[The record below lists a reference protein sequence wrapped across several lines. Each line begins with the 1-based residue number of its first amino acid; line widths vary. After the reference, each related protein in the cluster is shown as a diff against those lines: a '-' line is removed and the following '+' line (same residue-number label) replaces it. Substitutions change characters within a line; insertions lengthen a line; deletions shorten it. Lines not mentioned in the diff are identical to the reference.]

1 MRFIGHCS
9 GSIPQKRTK
18 MADIVG
24 LDGLHNIEGYKCDLC
39 GRDCDPKAHE
49 LNALDCTFASCPKS
63 DSLYHQECLEKYLKS
78 IKLEK

>member
-1 MRFIGHCS
+1 
-9 GSIPQKRTK
+9 

-39 GRDCDPKAHE
+39 GGDCDPKAQE